1 MLLILETV
9 VIDQVVFACQFSWEP
24 NGNLRN
30 DENTAILTKI
40 IHVCRIEVVVL
51 REWNEV
57 LVRDETRSAGE
68 PPLDCV
74 HEGI

>member
-24 NGNLRN
+24 NGDLKNE
-30 DENTAILTKI
+30 ENTAISTKT

-51 REWNEV
+51 RERNKV
-57 LVRDETRSAGE
+57 LVRGETRSAGE
-68 PPLDCV
+68 PPLDRV